1 MTHQGNRRP
10 PIIWVWHDWPAR
22 AGAGSQQ
29 RAALILDALAEVFQV
44 HILIVGGRQ
53 GGARRASDAELAESA
68 SWREVGEAEAAAA
81 VVCLKAEV
89 AAAAVVLFDFT
100 TAVKL
105 RPVLGSLG
113 PVYIDLDELLSKRQ
127 SRFLATPGLAVSL
140 HEELKRGLQLFRM
153 LERRLLPIFRGV
165 FVASA
170 VEKENLRTLV
180 DLDVVTVVPNGTRH
194 HSMLPPVNREAPRV
208 ILFVG
213 RMDYFP
219 NHDAAQFFLTHV
231 WPRLRARYGERVRF
245 HLVGRHAPAS
255 FRPQSHPGVDY
266 SPCCEDVVPAYEEAS
281 LAVVPLRSGGGTRI
295 KILEACALGRPVVS
309 TTVGAEGLGMKP
321 GQHLLIADDPEAF
334 FQACVELLEGQD
346 RAAAL
351 VAAAGDYVRRHH
363 SAAAIKR
370 AVHNS
375 LLVRRHVAGGDGAAS
390 W

>member
-1 MTHQGNRRP
+1 MTHQVDKRP

-44 HILIVGGRQ
+44 HILIARGRQ
-53 GGARRASDAELAESA
+53 GFTCRSSSAELAESA
-68 SWREVGEAEAAAA
+68 SWREVGESEAAAA
-81 VVCLKAEV
+81 VVRLKAEV
-89 AAAAVVLFDFT
+89 AAAAVMLFDFT

-127 SRFLATPGLAVSL
+127 SRFLATPGLSISL
-140 HEELKRGLQLFRM
+140 HDELKRGLQLFRV

-170 VEKENLRTLV
+170 VERDNLRNLV
-180 DLDVVTVVPNGTRH
+180 DLDLVTVVPNGTRH
-194 HSMLPPVNREAPRV
+194 QSMLSPVDREAPRV

-219 NHDAAQFFLTHV
+219 NHDAVKFFLTDV
-231 WPRLRARYGERVRF
+231 WPHLRARYGERVRF
-245 HLVGRHAPAS
+245 HVVGRHAPAS
-255 FRPQSHPGVDY
+255 FRPQLHPGVDY
-266 SPCCEDVVPAYEEAS
+266 SPCCDDVVPAYERAS
-281 LAVVPLRSGGGTRI
+281 VAVVPLRSGGGTRI

-309 TTVGAEGLGMKP
+309 TTMGAEGLGVEL
-321 GQHLLIADDPEAF
+321 GQHMLLADDPQAF
-334 FQACVELLEGQD
+334 FQGCVDLLEGQD
-346 RAAAL
+346 RAAKL
-351 VAAAGDYVRRHH
+351 VGAAGDYVRRHH
-363 SAAAIKR
+363 SPAAIKR

-375 LLVRRHVAGGDGAAS
+375 LLVRQHVAGSDGAA
-390 W
+390 